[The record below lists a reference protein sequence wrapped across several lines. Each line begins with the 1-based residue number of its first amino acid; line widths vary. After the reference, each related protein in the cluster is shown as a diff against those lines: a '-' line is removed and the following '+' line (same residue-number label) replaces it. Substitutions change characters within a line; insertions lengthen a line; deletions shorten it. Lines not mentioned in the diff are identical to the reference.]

1 MRTFTVTEL
10 NQYVSAIIKEDKSLG
25 HIWLKGEISNFK
37 AHSSGHL
44 YFSLKDGG
52 SVVKAVM
59 FRSMVSRLR
68 FRPENGMTV
77 MVSAAVTVY
86 EAGGVYQLNVW
97 DMLPE
102 GAGSVQQ
109 ALEERKMR
117 LRKAGLFDES
127 AKRPLPEL
135 PQTVGVITS
144 PTGAALQDILQILQR
159 RCPVVT
165 VKVFPVLVQGSAAPD
180 SITQA
185 VRYAGTQDCDV
196 LILGRGGGAAED
208 LEAFNTESVA
218 YAIYDC
224 PVPVISA
231 VGHETDFT
239 IADAVADRRA
249 PTPSA
254 AAELAVPDVIH
265 LHERVRIAQ
274 RQLCAGWELL
284 LGRKQQE
291 LERLANRIRQCR
303 PDYRIRIQA
312 KECGQ
317 VTTRLEKSMQLYLE
331 RKLAAYGNMR
341 ERLVQLDPLR
351 ILQRGYAAVY
361 REDNTILTSV
371 KTAVPEERVCIRLA
385 DGSITAKVES
395 IDEL

>member
-109 ALEERKMR
+109 ALEERKAR

-127 AKRPLPEL
+127 AKRPLPDF

-144 PTGAALQDILQILQR
+144 STGAALQDILQILQR

-165 VKVFPVLVQGSAAPD
+165 VKVFPVLVQGTAAPD

-196 LILGRGGGAAED
+196 LILGRGGGASED
-208 LEAFNTESVA
+208 LEAFNAENVA

-254 AAELAVPDVIH
+254 AAELAVPDVLH

-274 RQLCAGWELL
+274 RQLCTGWEMQLS
-284 LGRKQQE
+284 RKQQA
-291 LERLANRIRQCR
+291 LEQLTNCLKQCR

-312 KECGQ
+312 EACTQ
-317 VTTRLEKSMQLYLE
+317 MTTRLEKSMQLYLE
-331 RKLAAYGNMR
+331 RQLAAYSNVQ
-341 ERLVQLDPLR
+341 ERLTQLDPLL
-351 ILQRGYAAVY
+351 ILQLGYAAVY
-361 REDNTILTSV
+361 REGDT
-371 KTAVPEERVCIRLA
+371 
-385 DGSITAKVES
+385 D
-395 IDEL
+395 